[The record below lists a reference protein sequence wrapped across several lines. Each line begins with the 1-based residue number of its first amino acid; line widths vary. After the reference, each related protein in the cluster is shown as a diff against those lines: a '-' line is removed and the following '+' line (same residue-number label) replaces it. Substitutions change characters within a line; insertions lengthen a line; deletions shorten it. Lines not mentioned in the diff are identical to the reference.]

1 MVSRRVSARST
12 LFSSS
17 LADRPPVYTASRPC
31 SSAPAACC
39 CRNRGHAV
47 PASQGVPARWLKL
60 NTSAGP
66 LDALSMQ
73 PVYPYST

>member
-31 SSAPAACC
+31 SSAPAAWVVLSEQRPRCALHNC
-39 CRNRGHAV
+39 
-47 PASQGVPARWLKL
+47 PAH
-60 NTSAGP
+60 
-66 LDALSMQ
+66 
-73 PVYPYST
+73 